1 MLQSRCTFAPITTT
15 PRLRSVQQIRAV
27 AQVSKL
33 AKQTAAVNSLRRRLC
48 KVIRSTRLLHPS
60 RAQRLGLA
68 VHGTNPVTADVVDQ
82 LLLVRT
88 LVGTC

>member
-1 MLQSRCTFAPITTT
+1 MHLCAHHYNSPLAFRTADQSGRPGFQTRQADRCG
-15 PRLRSVQQIRAV
+15 QQ
-27 AQVSKL
+27 
-33 AKQTAAVNSLRRRLC
+33 
-48 KVIRSTRLLHPS
+48 PS